1 MNSTVRTVADA
12 IRAGWPGINRPGG
25 FGTSQGVAGVGA
37 SRTSRQVAGSER
49 PMDGSP
55 EFAMEL
61 RHQRDRFVAFA
72 FAAADVLLEVDA
84 EQIVHYAGGA
94 INSLTGQSPQRLVGA
109 SCLDLVSAAD
119 RAFVK
124 AALGIAS
131 RRKRFGPVNVR
142 LTGGLCG
149 PVLVAL
155 YGASL
160 PQRPDRIFL
169 ALRVLGNGARA
180 EANGATGLEARG
192 KLLDRGAFANVAAN
206 LAHQRSG
213 LQEACQMTL
222 LTLGGLDEL
231 MKRLDSDV
239 ADGLMGEIVGQ
250 LQASSLDGAAAG
262 RLDRDKFGFVHE
274 VDLDASAVEQM
285 IAGCAKR
292 ADPAGRGVAVN
303 ATTIALAGDG
313 LTEADKAKA
322 LVYAI
327 NKYADAHRDF
337 GIGELTE
344 GYRQMAAD
352 TLARIRTFRQTIS
365 EGTVDVLFQP
375 IVGIKDRKLHHY
387 EALAR
392 LRSGGPEASPAKFIQ
407 FAEESGLIGE
417 FDLMMCRKIV
427 EKMMQARDNRDRL
440 RVAVNLSTRS
450 LESPALVEE
459 LMRLLARCGTLRG
472 DLMFEITE
480 SWKIVDLEVAANVI
494 LGIRERGFPICLDD
508 FGAGATTFQYLRA
521 LKVDY
526 VKIDGVYVRESLTR
540 ANGRTFL
547 RAMATLCRDLG
558 VHTVGEMVE
567 TEEMAVFLAEA
578 GVVYGQGYLF
588 GRPMMGAMSAAA

>member
-25 FGTSQGVAGVGA
+25 FGTSQGVAGVEA
-37 SRTSRQVAGSER
+37 SRTSRQVASSER

-169 ALRVLGNGARA
+169 ALRVLGNGGRA
-180 EANGATGLEARG
+180 EASGLETRG
-192 KLLDRGAFANVAAN
+192 KLLDRGAFADVAAN
-206 LAHQRSG
+206 LAQQRGG
-213 LQEACQMTL
+213 LQEARQMTL
-222 LTLGGLDEL
+222 LTLGGLEEL
-231 MKRLDSDV
+231 MKRLDGDV
-239 ADGLMGEIVGQ
+239 AEGLMGEIVGQ

-262 RLDRDKFGFVHE
+262 RLDREKFGFVHE
-274 VDLDASAVEQM
+274 VDLDAAAVEQM
-285 IAGCAKR
+285 IAAGAKR
-292 ADPAGRGVAVN
+292 ADPAGRGIAVN

-344 GYRQMAAD
+344 GYRQMAAG

-567 TEEMAVFLAEA
+567 TEEMAAFLAEA

>member
-1 MNSTVRTVADA
+1 
-12 IRAGWPGINRPGG
+12 
-25 FGTSQGVAGVGA
+25 
-37 SRTSRQVAGSER
+37 
-49 PMDGSP
+49 MDGSP

-169 ALRVLGNGARA
+169 ALRVLGNGGRA
-180 EANGATGLEARG
+180 EASGLETRG
-192 KLLDRGAFANVAAN
+192 KLLDRGAFADVAAN
-206 LAHQRSG
+206 LAQQRGG
-213 LQEACQMTL
+213 LQEARQMTL
-222 LTLGGLDEL
+222 LTLGGLEEL
-231 MKRLDSDV
+231 MKRLDGDV
-239 ADGLMGEIVGQ
+239 AEGLMGEIVGQ

-262 RLDRDKFGFVHE
+262 RLDREKFGFVHE
-274 VDLDASAVEQM
+274 VDLDAAAVEQM
-285 IAGCAKR
+285 IAAGAKR
-292 ADPAGRGVAVN
+292 ADPAGRGIAVN

-344 GYRQMAAD
+344 GYRQMAAG

-567 TEEMAVFLAEA
+567 TEEMAAFLAEA

>member
-1 MNSTVRTVADA
+1 M
-12 IRAGWPGINRPGG
+12 G
-25 FGTSQGVAGVGA
+25 
-37 SRTSRQVAGSER
+37 
-49 PMDGSP
+49 GSP
-55 EFAMEL
+55 DIAMEL

-72 FAAADVLLEVDA
+72 FAAADVLLEVDGA
-84 EQIVHYAGGA
+84 QVIHYAGGA

-109 SCLDLVSAAD
+109 SCLDLVAAPD

-124 AALGIAS
+124 AALAMVS
-131 RRKRFGPVNVR
+131 RRKRFGPVDVR
-142 LTGGLCG
+142 LTGGNCG

-160 PQRPDRIFL
+160 PQRPERVFL
-169 ALRVLGNGARA
+169 ALRVVGNGAHRSSPA
-180 EANGATGLEARG
+180 ELEARG
-192 KLLDRGAFANVAAN
+192 KLLDRGAFADLAAGVAKSRN
-206 LAHQRSG
+206 G
-213 LQEACQMTL
+213 LQESCQMTL
-222 LTLGGLDEL
+222 LTLGGLEEL
-231 MKRLDSDV
+231 MRRLDGDV
-239 ADGLMGEIVGQ
+239 SETLMAEIVGH
-250 LQASSLDGAAAG
+250 LQASSLDGMAAG
-262 RLDRDKFGFVHE
+262 RLDREKFGFVHE
-274 VDLDASAVEQM
+274 ADLDATTVEQM
-285 IAGCAKR
+285 IADCAKR

-303 ATTIALAGDG
+303 TTTVALAGDE
-313 LTEADKAKA
+313 LSDADKAKA
-322 LVYAI
+322 LIYAI

-337 GIGELTE
+337 GIGELSE

-352 TLARIRTFRQTIS
+352 TLARIRTFRQTIA

-392 LRSGGPEASPAKFIQ
+392 LRSSGPESSPAKFIQ

-427 EKMMQARDNRDRL
+427 EKMMRAHDNRDRL
-440 RVAVNLSTRS
+440 RVAVNLSTRT
-450 LESPALVEE
+450 LENPALVEE
-459 LMRLLARCGTLRG
+459 LMRLLARCGPLRN

-480 SWKIVDLEVAANVI
+480 SWKIVNLEAAANVI
-494 LGIRERGFPICLDD
+494 LGIRERGYPICLDD

-521 LKVDY
+521 LKVDF
-526 VKIDGVYVRESLTR
+526 VKIDGVYVRESLTKP
-540 ANGRTFL
+540 NGRTFL

-567 TEEMAVFLAEA
+567 TEEMAKFLAEA

-588 GRPMMGAMSAAA
+588 GRPMPGALSAAAA